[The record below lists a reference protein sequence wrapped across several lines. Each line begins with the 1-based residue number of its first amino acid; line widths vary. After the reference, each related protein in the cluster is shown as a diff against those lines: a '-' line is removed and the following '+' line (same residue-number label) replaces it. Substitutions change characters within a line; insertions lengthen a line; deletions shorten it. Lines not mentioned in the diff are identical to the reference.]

1 MTVMNASRRLIRTL
15 AATTALGVGSL
26 GLGACASD
34 SGGQGEAKGKVDV
47 VASFYPLQFL
57 VEQIGGE
64 HVETESLTKSGTE
77 PHDLELSP
85 QQTGR
90 LTDAGLVV
98 YLKGLQP
105 AVDEGIQQAEPE
117 HVAEASSYVELE
129 NHSVDVHGEDEGG
142 KHGGKHE
149 KEHGGEHG
157 EEHSHSSSDA
167 GDGGDPHIWLDPLR
181 YAQVAEGIGSK
192 LAEADPAHKKTYEKN
207 TRAVTERLRSL
218 DKDFKKGLARKKTD
232 TFITTHAAF
241 GYLAERYGLH
251 QAAVSGLDPESEPS
265 GARMKQL
272 HKTAK
277 TGRVDTVFFES
288 SASDKTAKTL
298 ANDLNLRTGVLSPL
312 ESVKKG
318 EDYFS
323 VMHRNLLSL
332 QSALGAG

>member
-1 MTVMNASRRLIRTL
+1 MSVMNASRRLIRTL
-15 AATTALGVGSL
+15 AATTALGVGAL
-26 GLGACASD
+26 GLTACTGG
-34 SGGQGEAKGKVDV
+34 SGGQGEANGKVDV

-57 VEQIGGE
+57 AEQIGGE
-64 HVETESLTKSGTE
+64 HVETQSLTKPGTE

-90 LTDAGLVV
+90 LTDAGLVI

-129 NHSVDVHGEDEGG
+129 NHSVDVHGE
-142 KHGGKHE
+142 
-149 KEHGGEHG
+149 EHGKGHGEEHGSGHG
-157 EEHSHSSSDA
+157 EEHSHSSADA

-181 YAQVAEGIGSK
+181 YAQVAEGVGKK
-192 LAEADPAHKKTYEKN
+192 LAEADPAHKKSYEKN
-207 TRAVTERLRSL
+207 TRALTERLRSL

-251 QAAVSGLDPESEPS
+251 QAAVSGIDPESEPS

-277 TGRVDTVFFES
+277 DGRVDTVFFES

-298 ANDLNLRTGVLSPL
+298 ADDLKLRTGVLNPL
-312 ESVKKG
+312 EGVKKG

-332 QSALGAG
+332 RTALGAT